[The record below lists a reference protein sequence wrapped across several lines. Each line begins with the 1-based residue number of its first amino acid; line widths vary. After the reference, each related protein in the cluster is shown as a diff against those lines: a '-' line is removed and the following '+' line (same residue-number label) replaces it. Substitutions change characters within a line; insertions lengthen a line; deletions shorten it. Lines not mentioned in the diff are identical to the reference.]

1 MAFAVGEVIAML
13 LTGPTADRVPYT
25 LSLCVANILLVAGGI
40 LYAVSVNATMVI
52 FARLLLGCSSGC
64 RVIIHAYIGKEG
76 TQLDQWRV
84 QNGKRPIKY
93 IFYIAVLYIIAGGN
107 TFGYG
112 EFNYI
117 PGFS

>member
-13 LTGPTADRVPYT
+13 LTGPTADRVPYS

-84 QNGKRPIKY
+84 QKGKRPIKY